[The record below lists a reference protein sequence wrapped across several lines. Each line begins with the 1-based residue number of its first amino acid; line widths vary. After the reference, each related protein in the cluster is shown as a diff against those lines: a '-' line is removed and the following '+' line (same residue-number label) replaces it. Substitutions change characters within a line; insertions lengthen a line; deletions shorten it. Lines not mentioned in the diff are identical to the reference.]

1 MGVEALK
8 RDADSSHVHL
18 RARDE
23 SGFGML
29 ELLMAMVMLNVGI
42 LAIVGAFSSGNVAL
56 ARANRIST
64 ASALANKQMEVYR
77 GLKYDN
83 ILFVTSEWNSATADS
98 TYTSD
103 TVYQQNMANPVAPKA
118 LVPTVTTCPANVPS
132 TACDPSYTT
141 IGADHRSYRVDTYLY
156 FDTPSLGNQLKTVS
170 VVVRNADSLTTT
182 YARVTSTYDPSTGQ
196 CTSPPC

>member
-1 MGVEALK
+1 MGVEPLK
-8 RDADSSHVHL
+8 RAADTSHVHL

-42 LAIVGAFSSGNVAL
+42 LAVVGAFSSGNVAL
-56 ARANRIST
+56 ARASRIST
-64 ASALANKQMEVYR
+64 AAAIANKQMEVYR

-83 ILFVTSEWNSATADS
+83 ILFITSEWNSATADS

-103 TVYQQNMANPVAPKA
+103 VVYQQNMANPVAPKA
-118 LVPTVTTCPANVPS
+118 LVSTVTTCPANVPS

-141 IGADHRSYRVDTYLY
+141 SGADHKSYRVDTYLY
-156 FDTPSLGNQLKTVS
+156 FDTPTLGNQLKTVS
-170 VVVRNADSLTTT
+170 VVVRDGDSNTRT
-182 YARVTSTYDPSTGQ
+182 YARVTSTFDPSTGQ
-196 CTSPPC
+196 CTTPPC